1 MSHRSS
7 DKRLVGRANRNA
19 KFVDSLMSAFNPDL
33 PPGIALVAD
42 HLDAV
47 LAIGEDLLGERL
59 PPRADLDDVDA
70 ERAPYALDQFVRQLR
85 QREAAL
91 LLRLL
96 QCRRLLADIDAGGR
110 TLKSA
115 ATLFRAQTDALSDLI
130 AKATRE
136 EARAI
141 PAPVDSHSYLRSR
154 SVIAPEAAQLSPFE
168 AAGVTEAFRLGG
180 VAPLGAIMDMVA
192 ALLDLLDSHF
202 DLYGEDD
209 GIVGAMD
216 NSQPEP
222 PVAAD
227 AAMTEASETSE
238 AVEIVS
244 ESRSISVSAA
254 IIVDDDGAGAF
265 VGTPVSGP
273 AL

>member
-1 MSHRSS
+1 MS
-7 DKRLVGRANRNA
+7 G
-19 KFVDSLMSAFNPDL
+19 FNPDL

-47 LAIGEDLLGERL
+47 LAIGEDLIAERL
-59 PPRADLDDVDA
+59 PPRADLDELDA
-70 ERAPYALDQFVRQLR
+70 DGAPYALDRFVRELR

-96 QCRRLLADIDAGGR
+96 QCRRLLVDIGSGGR
-110 TLKSA
+110 TFKSA
-115 ATLFRAQTDALSDLI
+115 AALFRAQTDALSDLI

-141 PAPVDSHSYLRSR
+141 PAPVDSLSYLRSR

-168 AAGVTEAFRLGG
+168 AAGATEAFRVGG

-192 ALLDLLDSHF
+192 ALLDLMDSHF
-202 DLYGEDD
+202 DLYGDD
-209 GIVGAMD
+209 DDLGGEIAHA
-216 NSQPEP
+216 QPVP
-222 PVAAD
+222 SRAID
-227 AAMTEASETSE
+227 AKITSPGETAQ
-238 AVEIVS
+238 AVDIVS
-244 ESRSISVSAA
+244 EGRPISVSEA
-254 IIVDDDGAGAF
+254 IIVDDGGSAALD
-265 VGTPVSGP
+265 GTPVPGP

>member
-1 MSHRSS
+1 MS
-7 DKRLVGRANRNA
+7 G
-19 KFVDSLMSAFNPDL
+19 FNPDL

-59 PPRADLDDVDA
+59 PPRADLDEVDA
-70 ERAPYALDQFVRQLR
+70 DGAPFALDQFVRQLR

-96 QCRRLLADIDAGGR
+96 QCRRLLVDGGAGGR

-115 ATLFRAQTDALSDLI
+115 ATLFRAQTDALSELI

-141 PAPVDSHSYLRSR
+141 PAPVDSLSYLRSR

-168 AAGVTEAFRLGG
+168 AAGATEAFRVGG

-202 DLYGEDD
+202 DLYGDD
-209 GIVGAMD
+209 EAMVGGVVRGQLMA
-216 NSQPEP
+216 EVEAEA
-222 PVAAD
+222 VAA
-227 AAMTEASETSE
+227 AKSLHGETGE
-238 AVEIVS
+238 TVDVATD
-244 ESRSISVSAA
+244 SRPISVSDA
-254 IIVDDDGAGAF
+254 IIVDDGGAAAGDSA
-265 VGTPVSGP
+265 PVSAP